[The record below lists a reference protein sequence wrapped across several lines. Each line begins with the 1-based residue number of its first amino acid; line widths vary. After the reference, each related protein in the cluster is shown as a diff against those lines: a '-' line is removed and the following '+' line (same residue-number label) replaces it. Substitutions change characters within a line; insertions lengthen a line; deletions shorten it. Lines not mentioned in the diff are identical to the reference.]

1 MSTADAF
8 IAELRSAPEELVRE
22 TRDFFL
28 FMKGRKVSAKPRGK
42 TKVKLPDFE
51 ARMKSI
57 FGSTPQPDSLPL
69 LNALRDDRF

>member
-8 IAELRSAPEELVRE
+8 ITELRAAPEDLVRE

-28 FMKGRKVSAKPRGK
+28 FMKSRKASPKPRGK
-42 TKVKLPDFE
+42 AKVKLPDFA

-57 FGSTPQPDSLPL
+57 FGTALQPDSLTL
-69 LNALRDDRF
+69 LNAMRDDRF